1 MIESGVRRGS
11 DIVIALAL
19 GAKFCFFGRPTLY
32 GAAAAG
38 PAGIKSVIEIVRKEV
53 DLIMA
58 QIGCAKL
65 SEIGP
70 EFLLQPDGDN
80 FSTVHHR
87 RIP

>member
-1 MIESGVRRGS
+1 MYESGVRRGS

-19 GAKFCFFGRPTLY
+19 GARFCFFGRPTLY

-38 PAGIKSVIEIVRKEV
+38 PAGIKRVIDILRSEI

-65 SEIGP
+65 STIGP
-70 EFLLQPDGDN
+70 EVLMPPDG
-80 FSTVHHR
+80 R
-87 RIP
+87 